1 VRDTRSRWGSCGP
14 DGSRSF
20 SLRLALAPPDVVDY
34 LVAHEVAHLAHMNHG
49 ARFWALARDLCDGPI
64 EKPQAWLKKHGEVL
78 LQYGG

>member
-1 VRDTRSRWGSCGP
+1 MTDSVNWVAFFDP
-14 DGSRSF
+14 V
-20 SLRLALAPPDVVDY
+20 SLDMSVVDY